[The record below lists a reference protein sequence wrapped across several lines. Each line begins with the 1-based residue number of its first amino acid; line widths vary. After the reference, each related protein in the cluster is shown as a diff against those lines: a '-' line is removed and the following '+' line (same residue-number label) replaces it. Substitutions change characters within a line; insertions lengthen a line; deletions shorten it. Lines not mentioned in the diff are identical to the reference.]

1 MASAA
6 RAGGHGD
13 EGKENK
19 KPGPASGYW
28 ALRKQSVT
36 VNGRRS
42 HTPKQAPTPLG
53 EIDRASAL
61 NAPTPLCRVVQV
73 VQLKRATGASEREL
87 MNMTQLPK
95 TTVHGILAD
104 EKEGGALRVRNSLE
118 RGGGP
123 KFKLTDEHAKLLW
136 KIAEG
141 APFVP
146 DTMLVV
152 MAQKDDSTFPDLT
165 RRTVYNYLYVY
176 ASPPFRVKGTALS
189 TTIEKNHV
197 RVFDMHLG
205 YVEGFREW
213 LKKNQDVI
221 VLYLD
226 EFPISVPWWPQ
237 KGRVR
242 TSPRHATPCQLYTQT
257 YIKTRRQLK
266 ERTATKGGT
275 SLGPGNP
282 RAVTDTYPTESSPP
296 HKRYPTPQPS
306 RSPTN
311 TNQNTHSPHH
321 ARRGT
326 TKTPTPS
333 CTRGLVTRQCND
345 ACRVFE
351 HTFEHVTSL
360 RGDFDSRVGRRA

>member
-28 ALRKQSVT
+28 ALRKQSVA

-42 HTPKQAPTPLG
+42 HTPKRAPTPLG

-61 NAPTPLCRVVQV
+61 NSPTPLCRVVQV

-123 KFKLTDEHAKLLW
+123 KFKLTDEHAKFLW

-152 MAQKDDSTFPDLT
+152 MAQKDDPTFPDLT

-176 ASPPFRVKGTALS
+176 IGG
-189 TTIEKNHV
+189 
-197 RVFDMHLG
+197 HL
-205 YVEGFREW
+205 R
-213 LKKNQDVI
+213 
-221 VLYLD
+221 
-226 EFPISVPWWPQ
+226 
-237 KGRVR
+237 
-242 TSPRHATPCQLYTQT
+242 RHAGGGGVM
-257 YIKTRRQLK
+257 TRH
-266 ERTATKGGT
+266 
-275 SLGPGNP
+275 
-282 RAVTDTYPTESSPP
+282 VTRHASSNVLRVTCDGKPLN
-296 HKRYPTPQPS
+296 Q
-306 RSPTN
+306 SPTKFPD
-311 TNQNTHSPHH
+311 QGYS
-321 ARRGT
+321 
-326 TKTPTPS
+326 
-333 CTRGLVTRQCND
+333 
-345 ACRVFE
+345 
-351 HTFEHVTSL
+351 
-360 RGDFDSRVGRRA
+360 